1 MKLII
6 ASNNAHKVCEI
17 KQILDGFFDRM
28 VTLCEAGLAIDVV
41 EDADSFEG
49 NALKKAREVLHA
61 SDADAALSDDS
72 GLMVDALGGAPGVY
86 SARFAGEEHDDEK
99 NNFKLLSLMADVPD
113 RDRSC
118 RFVSA
123 VALVFRDGR
132 EFCTLGECEGRLLWV
147 PVGANGFGYDPLFY
161 HEGFQKSFAQMSQE
175 EKNSVSHRKVALEKL
190 KAALEAARI
199 GCGSAS

>member
-6 ASNNAHKVCEI
+6 ASNNAHKVREI

-28 VTLCEAGLAIDVV
+28 VTLKEAGLEVDVV

-49 NALKKAREVLHA
+49 NALKKAREVLLV

-72 GLMVDALGGAPGVY
+72 GLAVDALGGAPGVY
-86 SARFAGEEHDDEK
+86 SARFAGEGHDDEK
-99 NNFKLLSLMADVPD
+99 NNFKLLSLMVDVPD
-113 RDRSC
+113 RDRGC

-123 VALVFRDGR
+123 VALAFRDGR
-132 EFCTLGECEGRLLWV
+132 EFCVRGECEGRLLWA
-147 PVGANGFGYDPLFY
+147 PVGSNGFGYDPLFF
-161 HEGFQKSFAQMSQE
+161 HEGFQKSFAQLTAE
-175 EKNSVSHRKVALEKL
+175 EKNSVSHRRAALERL
-190 KAALEAARI
+190 KAALEAAGI